1 MVVTN
6 SIKKASKIIE
16 SIQSGIVSARAQVA
30 CEVERDGQIEAADN
44 LLIMVADKTEKLQT
58 MGLSEYYI
66 REVVEIQ
73 DLLDAVYRLFDL
85 LADEDKPKKAM
96 KLVEQSEVLV
106 GELADL
112 VADDCSFTPTSA
124 AVSAAMH

>member
-1 MVVTN
+1 MGKGN
-6 SIKKASKIIE
+6 RIKKASIIIE
-16 SIQSGIVSARAQVA
+16 SIQSGIASARAQVA
-30 CEVERDGQIEAADN
+30 YEVERDGQIEAADN
-44 LLIMVADKTEKLQT
+44 LLIMVADKANKLQT
-58 MGLSEYYI
+58 MGSSEYYI
-66 REVVEIQ
+66 QEVLEIK

-106 GELADL
+106 GELSDL
-112 VADDCSFTPTSA
+112 VADDCPPTPTSA